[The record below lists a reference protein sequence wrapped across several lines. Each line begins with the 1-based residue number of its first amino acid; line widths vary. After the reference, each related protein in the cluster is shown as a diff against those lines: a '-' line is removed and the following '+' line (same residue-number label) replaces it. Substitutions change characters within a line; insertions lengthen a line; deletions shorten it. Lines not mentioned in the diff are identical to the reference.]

1 MISVC
6 MHTIVPYVNITLI
19 LIAISVTM
27 DLVYDFIHFS
37 DLAESHEIVAIHL
50 YKCVYLIYVVAF
62 GLFTKNTKIS
72 ALLKL
77 QVMYQKF

>member
-27 DLVYDFIHFS
+27 DLVYNFIHFS
-37 DLAESHEIVAIHL
+37 DLAESHEILAIHS
-50 YKCVYLIYVVAF
+50 YKCVYLI
-62 GLFTKNTKIS
+62 
-72 ALLKL
+72 
-77 QVMYQKF
+77 